1 MKWKGLYREAL
12 KGGVLG
18 APGRGESWCLKEGA
32 VREGRQGQEWQGWG
46 RSRGVPD
53 CSVNSGGAVFQSGIA
68 WIYLTLSK
76 KGRIFFFFFSVHK
89 SFICVHKNWLGLKSF
104 L

>member
-32 VREGRQGQEWQGWG
+32 VREGRARSGRGGVGVGVSPIAVSTVEEQSFSQGLPG
-46 RSRGVPD
+46 
-53 CSVNSGGAVFQSGIA
+53 F
-68 WIYLTLSK
+68 T
-76 KGRIFFFFFSVHK
+76 
-89 SFICVHKNWLGLKSF
+89 
-104 L
+104 